1 MKDALFLALRY
12 LRSSP
17 WRTFILI
24 FCTSIAM
31 ILPINTVVAVQLL
44 TEKLQQR
51 GIETP
56 ILVGQK
62 GDDFDLTMN
71 ALYFKGE
78 IGDPVSMSVYEQVDA
93 LNAGVSVPLYI
104 KHSASRTPVVGTSI
118 DYLDARGLTISQGR
132 PFALLGEVVVGSQ
145 VAVEFQA
152 QVGDTIRSDLQNLYN
167 IAGSYPMNL
176 KIVGILHQVG
186 TVDDYGIFA
195 DVRTVWALDGLLH
208 GHDKVNANNALNTN
222 QDSENL
228 EATAAI
234 FMFPELND
242 DNRSTFHLHGDE
254 SEMPLSSVLVF
265 PTSQQSHDILL
276 GHFALSDLVQAMKP
290 SQVVDDILEIVLQ
303 IQRGLSVYFGAL
315 FLSTTAFFI
324 LVVGLSLQLRR
335 TELDLIRRIGG
346 SKETIRNMIVAELSL
361 VCLGALSIAVCVSL
375 IFTQMLEYFIQL

>member
-17 WRTFILI
+17 WRTLTLI

-31 ILPINTVVAVQLL
+31 ILPINTVVAVQIL
-44 TEKLQQR
+44 TNKLQQR
-51 GIETP
+51 GLDTP

-78 IGDPVSMSVYEQVDA
+78 IGDPISMAVYEQVDA
-93 LNAGVSVPLYI
+93 MNAGLSIPLYI
-104 KHSASRTPVVGTSI
+104 KHSASRTPIVGTSI
-118 DYLDARGLTISQGR
+118 DYLDARKLTISQGR
-132 PFALLGEVVVGSQ
+132 PFALLGEVVVGAA
-145 VAVEFQA
+145 VADVFQA
-152 QVGDTIRSDLQNLYN
+152 QVGDTVRSDLQNLYN

-176 KIVGILHQVG
+176 KIVGILNSVG
-186 TVDDYGIFA
+186 TVDDLGIFA

-208 GHDKVNANNALNTN
+208 GHDKVNTSNALNAN
-222 QDSENL
+222 QNAENL

-265 PTSQQSHDILL
+265 PRNQQSHDILL
-276 GHFALSDLVQAMKP
+276 GHFALSEQVQAMKP
-290 SQVVDDILEIVLQ
+290 SKVVDDILEIVLQ
-303 IQRGLSVYFGAL
+303 IQQGLTVYFVAL
-315 FLSTTAFFI
+315 FLSTTAFFV
-324 LVVGLSLQLRR
+324 LVLGLSLQLRR
-335 TELDLIRRIGG
+335 TELELIRRIGG
-346 SKETIRNMIVAELSL
+346 SKATIRNMIAAELSL
-361 VCLGALSIAVCVSL
+361 VCGFALCTALLVSILFIQV
-375 IFTQMLEYFIQL
+375 LEYFIQM